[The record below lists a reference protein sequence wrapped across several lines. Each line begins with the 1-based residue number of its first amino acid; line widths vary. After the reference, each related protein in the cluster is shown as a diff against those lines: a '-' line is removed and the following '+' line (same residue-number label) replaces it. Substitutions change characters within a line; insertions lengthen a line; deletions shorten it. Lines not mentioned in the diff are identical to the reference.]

1 MRGGQAV
8 FASFLRPWGVFFVQR
23 ISSGIMQRTS
33 KHILIGIGVLAVGAI
48 LYFQFFHQSEAP
60 RRQENVQA
68 IRSAIAEQ
76 KSIPLTVQ
84 ANGYVS
90 SITLVEV
97 RPKVQNIV
105 RTVHVKE
112 GQFVKAGQL
121 LFTLDERNDQSNV
134 ARSRAELAVSQSD
147 LADAELTLKRNQD
160 LAQQN
165 FVSQAVVD
173 TSRTRVE
180 SLRNAIKAN
189 QAAAQSS
196 EIVLGDNRIT
206 ASIDGRLG
214 IINVFPGTLAQPS
227 GDPMVTITQLD
238 PIAVTFALPE
248 RELLNVVNTYP
259 NADAPVT
266 AQLPGQPPLKGKL
279 FFIDNTSDSQS
290 GTIRMKARFDN
301 KAQKLWPGGF
311 VNISMVTRNVNDAV
325 TVPAQAVVTGPVDK
339 FVYVVQDDA
348 TVKDVKVTVLAIENG
363 MAVVTG
369 IQGGV
374 RVVVEGAQNLRPGGK
389 VKESTAKPAS
399 EKNVPADDA

>member
-8 FASFLRPWGVFFVQR
+8 FASFLRPCDVFFVQR

-266 AQLPGQPPLKGKL
+266 AQLPGQPPLQGKL

-348 TVKDVKVTVLAIENG
+348 TVKDFKVTVLAIENG
-363 MAVVTG
+363 MAIVTG

>member
-1 MRGGQAV
+1 
-8 FASFLRPWGVFFVQR
+8 
-23 ISSGIMQRTS
+23 MQRTS
-33 KHILIGIGVLAVGAI
+33 KHILIGIGVLAIGAI
-48 LYFQFFHQSEAP
+48 LYFQFFHKSDAP
-60 RRQENVQA
+60 RRADNVQT
-68 IRSAIAEQ
+68 IHSAVAEK

-134 ARSRAELAVSQSD
+134 ARTRAELAASQSD

-173 TSRTRVE
+173 TSRARVE

-196 EIVLGDNRIT
+196 EIVLGDNQIK

-266 AQLPGQPPLKGKL
+266 VQLPGQPPMQGKL
-279 FFIDNTSDSQS
+279 FFIDNMSDSQS

-311 VNISMVTRNVNDAV
+311 VNVSMVTRQVDDAV
-325 TVPAQAVVTGPVDK
+325 TVPAQAVVTGPTDK
-339 FVYVVQDDA
+339 FVYVIQEDA

-363 MAVVTG
+363 QAVVTG
-369 IQGGV
+369 ISGGV
-374 RVVVEGAQNLRPGGK
+374 RVVVEGAQNLRPGSK
-389 VKESTAKPAS
+389 VKESAAKPAPAS
-399 EKNVPADDA
+399 AMPADNT

>member
-1 MRGGQAV
+1 
-8 FASFLRPWGVFFVQR
+8 
-23 ISSGIMQRTS
+23 MQRTS
-33 KHILIGIGVLAVGAI
+33 KHILIGIGVLAIGAI
-48 LYFQFFHQSEAP
+48 LYFQFFHKSDAP
-60 RRQENVQA
+60 RRADNVQT
-68 IRSAIAEQ
+68 IHSAVAEK

-134 ARSRAELAVSQSD
+134 ARTRAELAASQSD

-173 TSRTRVE
+173 TSRARVE

-196 EIVLGDNRIT
+196 EIVLGDNQIK

-266 AQLPGQPPLKGKL
+266 VQLPGQPPIQGKL
-279 FFIDNTSDSQS
+279 FFIDNMSDSQS

-311 VNISMVTRNVNDAV
+311 VNVSMVTRQVDDAV
-325 TVPAQAVVTGPVDK
+325 TVPAQAVVTGPTDK
-339 FVYVVQDDA
+339 FVYVIQEDA

-363 MAVVTG
+363 QAVVTG
-369 IQGGV
+369 ISGGV
-374 RVVVEGAQNLRPGGK
+374 RVVVEGAQNLRPGSK
-389 VKESTAKPAS
+389 VKESTAKPA
-399 EKNVPADDA
+399 PASAMPEDNT

>member
-1 MRGGQAV
+1 
-8 FASFLRPWGVFFVQR
+8 
-23 ISSGIMQRTS
+23 MQRTS
-33 KHILIGIGVLAVGAI
+33 KHILIGIGVLAIGAI
-48 LYFQFFHQSEAP
+48 LYFQFFHKSDAP
-60 RRQENVQA
+60 RRADNVQT
-68 IRSAIAEQ
+68 IHSAVAEK

-134 ARSRAELAVSQSD
+134 ARTRAELAASQSD

-173 TSRTRVE
+173 TSRARVE

-196 EIVLGDNRIT
+196 EIVLGDNQIK

-266 AQLPGQPPLKGKL
+266 VQLPGQPPIQGKL
-279 FFIDNTSDSQS
+279 FFIDNMSDSQS

-311 VNISMVTRNVNDAV
+311 VNVSMVTRQVDDAV
-325 TVPAQAVVTGPVDK
+325 TVPAQAVVTGPTDK
-339 FVYVVQDDA
+339 FVYVIQEDA

-363 MAVVTG
+363 QAVVTG
-369 IQGGV
+369 ISGGV
-374 RVVVEGAQNLRPGGK
+374 RVVVEGAQNLRPGSK
-389 VKESTAKPAS
+389 VKESAAKPAPAS
-399 EKNVPADDA
+399 AMPADNT

>member
-1 MRGGQAV
+1 
-8 FASFLRPWGVFFVQR
+8 
-23 ISSGIMQRTS
+23 MQRTS
-33 KHILIGIGVLAVGAI
+33 KHILIGIGVLAIGAI
-48 LYFQFFHQSEAP
+48 LYFQFFHKSDAP
-60 RRQENVQA
+60 RRADNVQT
-68 IRSAIAEQ
+68 IHSAVAEK

-134 ARSRAELAVSQSD
+134 ARTRAELAASQSD

-173 TSRTRVE
+173 TSRARVE

-196 EIVLGDNRIT
+196 EIVLGDNQIK

-266 AQLPGQPPLKGKL
+266 VQLPGQPPMQGKL
-279 FFIDNTSDSQS
+279 FFIDNMSDSQS

-311 VNISMVTRNVNDAV
+311 VNVSMVTRQVDDAV
-325 TVPAQAVVTGPVDK
+325 TVPAQAVVTGPTDK
-339 FVYVVQDDA
+339 FVYVIQEDA

-363 MAVVTG
+363 QAVVTG
-369 IQGGV
+369 ISGGV
-374 RVVVEGAQNLRPGGK
+374 RVVVEGAQNLRPGSK
-389 VKESTAKPAS
+389 VKESTAKPAPAS
-399 EKNVPADDA
+399 AMPADNT

>member
-1 MRGGQAV
+1 
-8 FASFLRPWGVFFVQR
+8 
-23 ISSGIMQRTS
+23 
-33 KHILIGIGVLAVGAI
+33 
-48 LYFQFFHQSEAP
+48 
-60 RRQENVQA
+60 VQA
-68 IRSAIAEQ
+68 ISSAIAEQ

-266 AQLPGQPPLKGKL
+266 AQLPGQPPLQGKL

-348 TVKDVKVTVLAIENG
+348 TVKDFKVTVLAIENG

-389 VKESTAKPAS
+389 VKESAAKPAS